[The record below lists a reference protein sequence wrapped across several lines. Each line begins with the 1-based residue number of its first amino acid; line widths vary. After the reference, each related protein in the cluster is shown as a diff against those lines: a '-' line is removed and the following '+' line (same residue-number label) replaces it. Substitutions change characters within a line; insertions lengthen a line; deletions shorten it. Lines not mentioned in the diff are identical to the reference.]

1 MAWRHGDHIQAHGDT
16 GGVTFYGRSD
26 STLKP
31 SGVRIGTAEFYSV
44 VEAMEEVADSL
55 AIRQPWDGYPRMP
68 IFVKLQPGYELNEE
82 LKQKIR
88 DALRTQ
94 ALPRHVPALIIEAP
108 DISYTFRKKS

>member
-1 MAWRHGDHIQAHGDT
+1 
-16 GGVTFYGRSD
+16 
-26 STLKP
+26 
-31 SGVRIGTAEFYSV
+31 
-44 VEAMEEVADSL
+44 
-55 AIRQPWDGYPRMP
+55 MP

-82 LKQKIR
+82 LKRKIR